1 MDSYSCQKH
10 NSRHHFFLSY
20 RVQAEG
26 EVVQTLKQALERT
39 GYRFLGDPIHV
50 FRDAD
55 CLTPGTN
62 FEEEYLS
69 ALRGSSVI
77 VILLSEVSLKL
88 MIEHTRTDVTKFFG
102 IRTFKETDPFLLHD
116 QRKDNCL
123 REMQAALALH
133 KQDPKTVSILPVA
146 VMTEVGRFQKF
157 EPWNVKIP
165 KEPKFNQLRDAL
177 DQLYQIQMTNLHP
190 QKCFENVYPLL
201 HMMKPAP
208 WSESA
213 RKAIKTR
220 DKFHVP
226 ETSLR
231 RDDLFR
237 KLVAQITVNGLA
249 VISAIGGMG
258 KSTIAKQFAKFMMG
272 DKIDDNTCPI
282 NKPQYEEVFWVSCLT
297 EAQALSDLEDIFKAK
312 GEALAAAAKQFLEK
326 EHRYLIVVDNLDDI
340 DIADRIFTLPRF
352 GGDVLVT
359 TRLAALPAGKFT
371 TKFVNSASSY
381 TKLQPWSLQTSRSYI
396 LNQCDQLADS
406 LHGPEELEAFEKLM
420 ARIDGFPLVIQQF
433 ISYYSSERPTLVE
446 MEQQFS
452 ELISIK
458 NESSENHCLMAMV
471 DVALEK
477 LLADP
482 KYGNAA
488 KTCFFAIG
496 YLNGSDIQFG
506 LVEKI
511 MSKAEVQNEW
521 GKSLTTR
528 ELINRMDKI
537 GLIRRSATTKF
548 YTHAMVQELARNK
561 AEQENSSLKE
571 LVGKC
576 ILETLGSDPY
586 DEYQFQIGLH
596 VHNFSKLCPPQ
607 TAYSSSVEVD
617 MDRTS
622 GLLYIYKGN
631 FQLARHILEAC
642 VLRAEVFYGTR
653 QHPDFALALNKL
665 GNCANAQQE
674 YETAVTLY
682 TEALQIYEKVY
693 GRQHDTVATMLRCLG
708 MVANAQKRGSDGE
721 VFLTESAVI
730 FESVFSNTH
739 KDYAAT
745 LNNLGNSYSI
755 QGKYE
760 KAIQCYQESLSA
772 KVNLYGKREHSS
784 IATNL
789 HNMGKLAICQNDL
802 ANAEKYL
809 KECQTIREAVFPEE
823 RHPERAMVQETLADV
838 YTLTGCF
845 EEAYSNYVHVYSVY
859 AEVFGETNA
868 MTKAASVKM
877 EEAKAKKE
885 NKSSWYC
892 TLL

>member
-10 NSRHHFFLSY
+10 NNSRHHFFLSY

-26 EVVQTLKQALERT
+26 EVVQTLKHALERT

-50 FRDAD
+50 FRDSD

-88 MIEHTRTDVTKFFG
+88 MIEHTRTD
-102 IRTFKETDPFLLHD
+102 
-116 QRKDNCL
+116 RKDNCL

-133 KQDPKTVSILPVA
+133 KQDPKAVSILPVA
-146 VMTEVGRFQKF
+146 VMTEVSVGRFQKF

-201 HMMKPAP
+201 YMMKPAP

-258 KSTIAKQFAKFMMG
+258 KSTIAKQ
-272 DKIDDNTCPI
+272 
-282 NKPQYEEVFWVSCLT
+282 
-297 EAQALSDLEDIFKAK
+297 
-312 GEALAAAAKQFLEK
+312 
-326 EHRYLIVVDNLDDI
+326 
-340 DIADRIFTLPRF
+340 
-352 GGDVLVT
+352 
-359 TRLAALPAGKFT
+359 
-371 TKFVNSASSY
+371 
-381 TKLQPWSLQTSRSYI
+381 
-396 LNQCDQLADS
+396 
-406 LHGPEELEAFEKLM
+406 
-420 ARIDGFPLVIQQF
+420 
-433 ISYYSSERPTLVE
+433 
-446 MEQQFS
+446 
-452 ELISIK
+452 
-458 NESSENHCLMAMV
+458 
-471 DVALEK
+471 
-477 LLADP
+477 
-482 KYGNAA
+482 
-488 KTCFFAIG
+488 
-496 YLNGSDIQFG
+496 
-506 LVEKI
+506 
-511 MSKAEVQNEW
+511 
-521 GKSLTTR
+521 
-528 ELINRMDKI
+528 
-537 GLIRRSATTKF
+537 
-548 YTHAMVQELARNK
+548 
-561 AEQENSSLKE
+561 
-571 LVGKC
+571 
-576 ILETLGSDPY
+576 
-586 DEYQFQIGLH
+586 
-596 VHNFSKLCPPQ
+596 
-607 TAYSSSVEVD
+607 
-617 MDRTS
+617 
-622 GLLYIYKGN
+622 
-631 FQLARHILEAC
+631 
-642 VLRAEVFYGTR
+642 

-674 YETAVTLY
+674 YDTAVTLY

-708 MVANAQKRGSDGE
+708 MVANAQNRGSDGE
-721 VFLTESAVI
+721 VFLSESAVI

-789 HNMGKLAICQNDL
+789 HKMGKLAICQNDL
-802 ANAEKYL
+802 SNAEKYL
-809 KECQTIREAVFPEE
+809 KECQSIREAVFPEE

-838 YTLTGCF
+838 YALTGCF
-845 EEAYSNYVHVYSVY
+845 EEAYANYAHVYSVY

-868 MTKAASVKM
+868 MTKAAGVKM

-892 TLL
+892 KLL